1 MDYVESFG
9 TSQGEPT
16 VEISI
21 TDCGIFTP
29 LRTPAAGYWYDRP
42 DVEAYTGVSPIF
54 MVRPRVAVVTPS
66 NQVMERFRK
75 AMDAHAVVTPIIC
88 VETETV
94 KERIA
99 KLLTSFTV
107 DVVIAA
113 PACSTMIASF
123 PLPEAYNEVSKEEV
137 ILEAKP
143 AEALRKVWDES
154 WLSTRRQ
161 FTLDG
166 ALTL

>member
-9 TSQGEPT
+9 TSHGDPS
-16 VEISI
+16 VETSI

-29 LRTPAAGYWYDRP
+29 LHTPAAGYWYDQP
-42 DVEAYTGVSPIF
+42 DAEAYTGISPIF
-54 MVRPRVAVVTPS
+54 MVRPRVAVVAPS

-75 AMDAHAVVTPIIC
+75 AMDAHAIVISIIC
-88 VETETV
+88 AEKEPV

-107 DVVIAA
+107 DVVIVA
-113 PACSTMIASF
+113 PTCSSMVVSF
-123 PLPEAYNEVSKEEV
+123 PLPEAYSEVSNEEV

-143 AEALRKVWDES
+143 AEALRKVWAQS
-154 WLSTRRQ
+154 WLSTRCK
-161 FTLDG
+161 FPLDG
-166 ALTL
+166 AETL